1 MDAKIIDTLV
11 KFGLITNI
19 GINADA
25 YNSIDDLIN
34 KGVVTI
40 PGAKDKI
47 QELLK
52 SIEPE
57 QEIEIET
64 KIEPVKVIEQTIIEP
79 VIEPI
84 ETQDEKTVIVKDKET
99 ETITEDKYIKSN
111 KSKKQTNKIEE

>member
-19 GINADA
+19 GVNADA
-25 YNSIDDLIN
+25 YDSIDDLIN

-57 QEIEIET
+57 QEEHEIEIET
-64 KIEPVKVIEQTIIEP
+64 KIEPIKIIEQTIIEP
-79 VIEPI
+79 VEK
-84 ETQDEKTVIVKDKET
+84 QDEITIIVEDKES
-99 ETITEDKYIKSN
+99 ETIVEDKSIKSN